1 MRTQITSEKC
11 GECHGPYALG
21 VKMGNIIFTTQIGT
35 DVTGEM
41 VAGGMKEQTK
51 ATMENAKAVLE
62 NGGVLGI
69 FPAGEVAT
77 YYGKKYPHDKTW
89 EQTIMKLVLGS
100 NVPVVPVYFDGTN
113 SKWFHF
119 VGRIHPML
127 RTVNLIHEFNKRE
140 NSTITLK
147 IGKPIGISELSKF
160 KDIKSLSSYLRSRTY
175 ALEANVQRNIEQ
187 KILKA

>member
-62 NGGVLGI
+62 AAGASMDDIGKVTIYIKDISLIPEMNEVYKTYFPKGN
-69 FPAGEVAT
+69 FPARCCTQCVDMVDGCLVEIEFVAVT
-77 YYGKKYPHDKTW
+77 
-89 EQTIMKLVLGS
+89 E
-100 NVPVVPVYFDGTN
+100 
-113 SKWFHF
+113 
-119 VGRIHPML
+119 
-127 RTVNLIHEFNKRE
+127 
-140 NSTITLK
+140 
-147 IGKPIGISELSKF
+147 
-160 KDIKSLSSYLRSRTY
+160 
-175 ALEANVQRNIEQ
+175 
-187 KILKA
+187 